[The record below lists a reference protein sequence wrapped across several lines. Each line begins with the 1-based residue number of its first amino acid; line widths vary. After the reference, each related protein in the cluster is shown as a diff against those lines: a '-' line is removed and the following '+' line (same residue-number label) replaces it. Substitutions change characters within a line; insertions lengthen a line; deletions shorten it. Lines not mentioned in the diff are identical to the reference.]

1 VEKASSTLLVRR
13 NGERFTADRHP
24 GEGRKP
30 TRATTPLRFS
40 PPWSESTGILAP
52 ETRRRGRRLQPAP
65 IRLAHWI
72 NIPLLVIMAGSGLQI
87 LAAYPA
93 LGPRGGLYSW
103 YPFQNEAPPSWLRFG
118 GWLAGARH
126 WHFAIAW
133 FFILNGVIY
142 LVYMVASGEWRRRIF
157 IPTRDT
163 SNALAMFGYYLC
175 IRKTPP
181 AEDFYNGLQRLA
193 YTSAI
198 LFGVVVVLSGLAIYK
213 PVQLYWIT
221 AAFGGYD
228 VARVVHLSCLV
239 LLASFT
245 ATHLVLVALHPRTIV
260 TMVTGGRRG

>member
-1 VEKASSTLLVRR
+1 M
-13 NGERFTADRHP
+13 DPHP
-24 GEGRKP
+24 VEGRKP
-30 TRATTPLRFS
+30 ARATTPLRFS
-40 PPWSESTGILAP
+40 PPWSETTAAGAA
-52 ETRRRGRRLQPAP
+52 ETRRRARRAQPAA

-103 YPFQNEAPPSWLRFG
+103 YPFQNDAPPSWLRFG

-133 FFILNGVIY
+133 FLIFNGVIY
-142 LVYMVASGEWRRRIF
+142 LTYMVASGEWRRRVF
-157 IPTRDT
+157 LPTRDA
-163 SNALAMFGYYLC
+163 SNAIAMFAYYLR

-181 AEDFYNGLQRLA
+181 PEDFYNGLQRIA
-193 YTSAI
+193 Y
-198 LFGVVVVLSGLAIYK
+198 
-213 PVQLYWIT
+213 T

-245 ATHLVLVALHPRTIV
+245 AMHLVLVALHPRTII